1 MKRPSAKW
9 LVVIL
14 LVYILLF
21 LGMLAVGGHLLWQMG
36 MIRDLIDPIVPLL
49 LILVYGSGSFL
60 AEFICLSLF
69 YPAEYPKNEP
79 KGRSSLCC
87 MVRLYRRRQCGRLFL
102 QS

>member
-36 MIRDLIDPIVPLL
+36 MIRDLIDPIVPLAADLSVWIGVL
-49 LILVYGSGSFL
+49 LSGIHLFVSFL
-60 AEFICLSLF
+60 SC
-69 YPAEYPKNEP
+69 
-79 KGRSSLCC
+79 
-87 MVRLYRRRQCGRLFL
+87 
-102 QS
+102 